1 MLSDMTL
8 RSVLRT
14 TGLADRATVHGFR
27 TSFRTWTMERTD
39 TPWEVAEAA
48 LAHRLGGAVAQAY
61 ARSDLFETRRV
72 LMQRWADYLTVSSP
86 SDG

>member
-27 TSFRTWTMERTD
+27 TSFRTWTMEQTD

-48 LAHRLGGAVAQAY
+48 LAHRLGSAVAQAY

-72 LMQRWADYLTVSSP
+72 LMQRWADYLMVSSP